1 MFQLYHYF
9 FPTLCLLTRTD
20 NGGEIYGSKMEMYIH
35 KWKAL
40 SVIAYLVHKIR
51 SATKIF
57 VRLIT

>member
-20 NGGEIYGSKMEMYIH
+20 NGGEIYGSKTETYIH
-35 KWKAL
+35 LRKSL
-40 SVIAYLVHKIR
+40 SIIAYLVHKIS
-51 SATKIF
+51 SAANIF

>member
-20 NGGEIYGSKMEMYIH
+20 NGGEIYGSKMKMYIH

-40 SVIAYLVHKIR
+40 SIIAYLVHKIR